1 MTGAAVKQTS
11 SAKVSSS
18 TVVIT
23 TTTTT
28 SSVDKSKANAATAAV
43 ASSTTSKKRTD
54 GPLKQKVTSSTN
66 AATIAA
72 ATAATSKEVQQNE
85 LNQSFEY
92 TNSNSSTHQLRTST
106 PLFNK
111 SSTARHSFASPTSA
125 ANLNDVSLA
134 AYKEYREAGE
144 YWNKYPKTDYTY
156 SKLSPHRRELAPGI
170 VAMPNMSR
178 NSLTQHHG
186 RVDLMVLNNPAQ
198 ETYIRT
204 RYQQQQTAAA
214 VAAAAASAAASRK
227 YEQFY
232 DSQDENDAQVLNGA
246 AQRQQRYSSNSVTTK
261 TSIVT
266 RFVSVL
272 IAIWTASTSVFRRSD
287 SSSDASI
294 YYTRIE
300 EEHSEFIEDLLATK
314 ITFKNIFL
322 YILLIMCRTTIK
334 LLSKNVLQ
342 MHRKHLLY

>member
-92 TNSNSSTHQLRTST
+92 TNSNSSSSTHQLRTST

-214 VAAAAASAAASRK
+214 VAAAASRK

-272 IAIWTASTSVFRRSD
+272 IAIWSASTSVFRRSD

-300 EEHSEFIEDLLATK
+300 EEQSEFIKDLLATI